1 MVKVSIKKNIKPKKM
16 KQKQKQ
22 TQKTNV
28 VVNISSDVIKKKRG
42 RPAKRSKIEKQI
54 TKPTSQQ
61 PVNKPTLQPIAP
73 VIQSYNQPIFNKQS
87 QPESAFRKA
96 LIEQNLQIEEPISKK
111 TNDLEKVK
119 IKEDKEDKTIKDGL
133 INQRLSDQGDDT
145 EEIQSLF
152 NTNELQQLFISG
164 LTTPTTSGS
173 ILSESGINTPTPL
186 SRPVNTQSLYDKL
199 SEIQPVIQEVTEP
212 PYQIQEE
219 APLLNEEEDQLG
231 TIQQEASLLN
241 EEEDQL
247 IAPVNNDFEEEE
259 IPLTTPKETT
269 ILETPK
275 KEKTLISNQAAEE
288 EVRPGDQYT
297 TETLIENKDPSQPAE
312 TPSDYQGLEEFT
324 TRIKGF
330 PTNATLI
337 AYIRKNDLT
346 MPTERNRKGYE
357 KRLIDAFKA
366 GKIDLAK
373 L

>member
-87 QPESAFRKA
+87 QPESSFRKA

-164 LTTPTTSGS
+164 LTTPTTSGYSINSNVLSPPPNTSNS

-186 SRPVNTQSLYDKL
+186 SRPVNSQSLYDKL
-199 SEIQPVIQEVTEP
+199 SELQPPIQEVTEP
-212 PYQIQEE
+212 PFEIEEE
-219 APLLNEEEDQLG
+219 APLLIEEGEDQ
-231 TIQQEASLLN
+231 Q
-241 EEEDQL
+241 
-247 IAPVNNDFEEEE
+247 IAPVNNDFEEE
-259 IPLTTPKETT
+259 IPLATPKETT

-275 KEKTLISNQAAEE
+275 KEKTLISDQAAEE

-312 TPSDYQGLEEFT
+312 TPSDYQGLQEFT
-324 TRIKGF
+324 TRIKAF
-330 PTNATLI
+330 PNNATLV
-337 AYIRKNDLT
+337 AYIKRNNLTLPKEKNRD
-346 MPTERNRKGYE
+346 GYE
-357 KRLIDAFKA
+357 KRLIDAFKD
-366 GKIDLAK
+366 GKIDLANP
-373 L
+373 